1 MGYCGLGHYED
12 LEEEEVQVW
21 GPIGTSVSYSGTHDP
36 IKKPLQQEQRSR
48 RSAYW
53 RGELLKSTEPD
64 GNVNCI
70 A

>member
-1 MGYCGLGHYED
+1 MGYCGLGHYEN
-12 LEEEEVQVW
+12 LEEEVQAW
-21 GPIGTSVSYSGTHDP
+21 GPIGTSVSYSGTHNP
-36 IKKPLQQEQRSR
+36 IKKLLQQQEQREQKER
-48 RSAYW
+48 LL